1 MPRWFLAGVLACACL
16 LHAQEYRSTLTGR
29 ITDPSG
35 SVVPG
40 VNVTATKTDTNTGF
54 PTVSSPEGFYT
65 IPQLPPGRYDVTAEG
80 QGFKKYTQS
89 GIELASNSRI
99 NVDIQLTLGATTES
113 VTITADAPA
122 LQTVTASTGQA
133 ITMKEVENMP
143 INGRAPMDLAVM
155 AYGVINTG
163 VRDQNRPYEN
173 GGFSNLAM
181 GGAGNGNNE
190 VLTNGVPIT
199 GTVGITGRRA
209 GFSPPVDGV
218 AEVKVDVLNVD
229 AAYGGAG
236 GGTVEII
243 TKAGTNAL
251 HGAASEFNQVSN
263 LTATPFF
270 TNAARGKKT
279 VFRQNQWGVS
289 VGGPLWVP
297 KVYDGRNKVFW
308 FFNYEGHKNS
318 EPLPT
323 YTTVPTARQRT
334 GDFSELLA
342 LGATYQLYDPFSAT
356 LVSGVVRRSPY
367 AGNQIPSAR
376 LNPVA
381 QKYLTYIPPPNY
393 SYGTKDNTSN
403 YFSPLT
409 TNNNYYSWS
418 GRLDFDLSSKNRLT
432 ADVHNSMWSQNTGIL
447 FDNLARGE
455 IGSRDIWGGM
465 LDDVHTFSPT
475 LVGNLR
481 AGFSRYRAYYKQSS
495 EGFDP
500 TTLGFPLYIAAN
512 ATKALMPI
520 FTLNDGFLSS
530 NPTTNMHYSDQPY
543 NIYQLFGS
551 MTKILGAHTL
561 KFGGEH
567 RVMDF
572 SNLSWTASTGSYTF
586 DNGAWVKA
594 DNSTSSSPTLGGSL
608 AQFLLGL
615 PTSGAYTINA
625 PSKNDSLYE
634 VLFVQ
639 DDWHARPNLTFN
651 FGLRWEYNAPTT
663 ERWNRLSNG
672 FNATATNG
680 ITAAAKATYAALYPT
695 ISTRSALLY
704 PSIDPVGGLTF
715 ADDSHRAPTETSK
728 RAFSP
733 RFGVSWLPSALK
745 NKTVFRIG
753 AGLFDSVYGPIV
765 PQQPGFSNTTTLV
778 ATNDSYLTPAMSL
791 SNPFPRGITQPPGSS
806 SGINTYLGQGITF
819 LNPHLLR
826 QYNIRWTFD
835 VQQELSKNTTLEV
848 GYIGNHGI
856 HLTNNFSFGALPV
869 KYLSTS
875 LTRDA
880 AQVANASALSATVT
894 NPFAGLLP
902 GTSLNG
908 STISVSNLLRAFPEF
923 SGVTENN
930 MNSGGSYF
938 HQLSARL
945 SRRLSKGFLMGF
957 DYSHS
962 RLMESNSY
970 LNAGEMKLE
979 KRVSAD
985 DRADNLGISALYELP
1000 FGRGKRLLNAAG
1012 GMLNT
1017 IVGDWAVS
1025 SMYNYHTGAPVNW
1038 GSDVIYY
1045 GGKLNWNAHNVN
1057 KAFDT
1062 TQFNTNS
1069 SQQYTNHYRTFPSY
1083 FSNLRVDSTSNLN
1096 LSVTKNFVVREGMKL
1111 QFRADSFNVCN
1122 HPLFA
1127 APTIGVTSGTFGQIS
1142 STTNAP
1148 RVIQG
1153 ALRLTF

>member
-1 MPRWFLAGVLACACL
+1 MLRQLLLIATFACFAQ
-16 LHAQEYRSTLTGR
+16 AQEYRSTLTGR

-35 SVVPG
+35 SGVPS
-40 VNVTATKTDTNTGF
+40 VKVTATKIDTNTHF
-54 PTVSSPEGFYT
+54 PTVSGPEGFYT
-65 IPQLPPGRYDVTAEG
+65 IPQLPPGTYEIAAEAP
-80 QGFKKYTQS
+80 GFKKYVQS
-89 GIELASNSRI
+89 GIELASTSRVG
-99 NVDIQLTLGATTES
+99 VDILLTLGASSES
-113 VTITADAPA
+113 ITITSDAPP
-122 LQTVTASTGQA
+122 LQTVSASAGQA
-133 ITMKEVENMP
+133 ITMREVENLP

-155 AYGVINTG
+155 AYGVVNTG

-173 GGFSNLAM
+173 GGFSALAM

-199 GTVGITGRRA
+199 GTVGVTGRRA

-229 AAYGGAG
+229 ASFGGAG
-236 GGTVEII
+236 GGTVQII
-243 TKAGTNAL
+243 TKSGTNGL
-251 HGAASEFNQVSN
+251 HGAASEFNQRKSLN
-263 LTATPFF
+263 ATPFF
-270 TNAARGKKT
+270 TNSAGGQKT
-279 VFRQNQWGVS
+279 DFKQNQWGIS

-297 KVYDGRNKVFW
+297 KVFDGRNKVFW

-323 YTTVPTARQRT
+323 YTTVPTVKERT

-342 LGATYQLYDPFSAT
+342 LGSNYQLYDPYSAA
-356 LVSGVVRRSPY
+356 LSGSVVKRTPY
-367 AGNQIPSAR
+367 AGNVIPTGR
-376 LNPVA
+376 LNPVT
-381 QKYLTYIPPPNY
+381 QKYLAYIPNPNFN
-393 SYGTKDNTSN
+393 YGTKDNSSN

-409 TNNNYYSWS
+409 TNNSYYAFS
-418 GRLDFDLSSKNRLT
+418 GRLDFDLSSRNRLST
-432 ADVHNSMWSQNTGIL
+432 NIQNSFWAQNSGIL
-447 FDNLARGE
+447 FDNIARGE
-455 IGSRDIWGGM
+455 IGSRAIWGGM
-465 LDDVHTFSPT
+465 VDDVHTFSPT

-481 AGFSRYRAYYKQSS
+481 AGFSRYRAYYDQSS
-495 EGFDP
+495 IGFDP
-500 TTLGFPLYIAAN
+500 TALGFPSYIAAN
-512 ATKALMPI
+512 ATKALMPV
-520 FTLNDGFLSS
+520 FTMGDGFLSS

-543 NIYQLFGS
+543 NIYQAFGS
-551 MTKILGAHTL
+551 LTKIQGSHTL

-572 SNLSWTASTGSYTF
+572 TNLSWSASTGSYTF
-586 DNGAWVKA
+586 DNGSWVKA
-594 DNSTSSSPTLGGSL
+594 DNSTSSSPALGGSM

-651 FGLRWEYNAPTT
+651 FGLRWEYNGPTT

-672 FNATATNG
+672 FDATATNG
-680 ITAAAKATYAALYPT
+680 ISAKANATYASLYPT
-695 ISTRSALLY
+695 ISAKNPLLY
-704 PSIDPVGGLTF
+704 SSINAIGGLTF
-715 ADDSHRAPTETSK
+715 ADADHRTPTKMSK
-728 RAFSP
+728 KDFSP
-733 RFGVSWLPSALK
+733 RFGVSWSPTALK
-745 NKTVFRIG
+745 GKTVLRVG

-791 SNPFPRGITQPPGSS
+791 SNPFPSGITQPPGAAN
-806 SGINTYLGQGITF
+806 GINTYLGQGVTF
-819 LNPHLLR
+819 LNPDTLR

-835 VQQELSKNTTLEV
+835 VQHELSKNTTLEV

-856 HLTNNFSFGALPV
+856 HLTNNFSFGALPA

-875 LTRDA
+875 PFRDA

-894 NPFAGLLP
+894 NPLAGLLP
-902 GTSLNG
+902 GTSLSG

-945 SRRLSKGFLMGF
+945 SRRLSNGFLVGF
-957 DYSHS
+957 DYSLS
-962 RLMESNSY
+962 RLMEANSY
-970 LNAGEMKLE
+970 LNSGEMKLE
-979 KRVSAD
+979 KHVSVD
-985 DRADNLGISALYELP
+985 DRTNNFGISALYQLP
-1000 FGRGKRLLNAAG
+1000 FGHGKRFLGGAKGVLNVIA
-1012 GMLNT
+1012 
-1017 IVGDWAVS
+1017 GDWAVS
-1025 SMYNYHTGAPVNW
+1025 SLYNYHTGAPVNW
-1038 GSDVIYY
+1038 SADVIYN
-1045 GGKLNWNAHNVN
+1045 GGNLNWDAHNVN
-1057 KAFDT
+1057 KTFDT

-1069 SQQYTNHYRTFPSY
+1069 SQQYTSHYRTFPTY
-1083 FSNLRVDSTSNLN
+1083 FSNLRVDSTNNLN
-1096 LSVTKNFVVREGMKL
+1096 LSATKNFTLKESVKL
-1111 QFRADSFNVCN
+1111 QFRADAFNVCN

-1153 ALRLTF
+1153 GLRLSF